1 LRKPLLSFVF
11 LGTAL
16 VACGAEPDKVSE
28 SAGTERQ
35 KDNVEPG
42 QEGEITE
49 TVSAATGQEIA
60 FDVPADSRAEYQLL
74 SVVKND
80 EGLLVATTR
89 RTGSSGSSYSVRE
102 IDCARQLFRYIGD
115 GDTLDQAMTPLQN
128 PGTMATLVAGS
139 SSHAAVQI
147 ACSQLPG

>member
-1 LRKPLLSFVF
+1 
-11 LGTAL
+11 

-80 EGLLVATTR
+80 EGCSATIKVR
-89 RTGSSGSSYSVRE
+89 IQRQSG
-102 IDCARQLFRYIGD
+102 
-115 GDTLDQAMTPLQN
+115 
-128 PGTMATLVAGS
+128 
-139 SSHAAVQI
+139 
-147 ACSQLPG
+147 